1 MDKELRI
8 LILEDD
14 PADAELVERELGRA
28 KISFSKKRVETK
40 KAFVKEL
47 KDFVPHLIL
56 ADYSL
61 PLFDGMSALLIAQE
75 NCPDVPFIFV
85 SGSMGEEVAIET
97 LKSGATD
104 YVLKER
110 LSRLVPAVRRALR
123 EADER
128 AKRKR
133 TEEQLEYNAFH
144 DALTDLP
151 NRALFLDRL
160 GQSIKVASRRGDYLF
175 AVLLLDLDRFKIIND
190 ALGHM
195 IGDQLLIAVA
205 RKLEACLRSGDTVAR
220 FGGDEFTILLGDI
233 KDVADAIRIANRIRE
248 ELRLPFKLD
257 EYEVFTTVSI
267 GIALSATGY
276 DRPEDLLRD
285 ADTAMYCAKK
295 LGSGCFEVFDKS
307 MYDRAVASLE
317 LDNDLRQAIERKE
330 FQIHYQPI
338 VSLKTSRIIGF
349 EALLRWQHPQ
359 RGLVFPEEFLPAA
372 EETGLIVPIGQW
384 VLREACRQTRAW
396 QAQFPQNPSLS
407 ISVNLSV
414 KQFVQPNLVEQI
426 GQVLRETGL
435 DACSLKLEILENII
449 IEDDKSV
456 TDKIQQL
463 RALGVQFCIDD
474 FGKGYSS
481 LSYISRLPLDTL
493 KIDRSLVSGI
503 GVDEKSS
510 KIVQTIIN
518 LAYNLGIN
526 VTAEGVETAE
536 QLTQLR
542 ALKCKYGQGYYFSKP
557 IDGEAAMAF
566 IAAQPCW

>member
-8 LILEDD
+8 LMLEDD
-14 PADAELVERELGRA
+14 PADAELIERELGRA

-75 NCPDVPFIFV
+75 SCPDVPFIFV
-85 SGSMGEEVAIET
+85 SGVMGEEVAIET

-144 DALTDLP
+144 DALTNLP

-160 GQSIKVASRRGDYLF
+160 GQSIKVAKRRGDYLF

-233 KDVADAIRIANRIRE
+233 KDVADAIRVANRIRE

-257 EYEVFTTVSI
+257 EYEVFTTASI

-414 KQFVQPNLVEQI
+414 KQFMQPNLVEQI
-426 GQVLRETGL
+426 GHVLRETGF
-435 DACSLKLEILENII
+435 DACSLKLEILENVI

-456 TDKIQQL
+456 TDILLQL
-463 RALGVQFCIDD
+463 RALGLQLCIDD

-481 LSYISRLPLDTL
+481 LSYLYRFPFDTL
-493 KIDRSLVSGI
+493 KIDRSLVSGT
-503 GVDEKSS
+503 GVDDKSS
-510 KIVQTIIN
+510 KIVQTIIT
-518 LAYNLGIN
+518 LAYNLGMN

-536 QLTQLR
+536 HLAQLR
-542 ALKCKYGQGYYFSKP
+542 ALKCEHAQGYYFSKP
-557 IDGEAAMAF
+557 IDGEAVRAL

>member
-160 GQSIKVASRRGDYLF
+160 GQSIKVANRRGDYLF

-220 FGGDEFTILLGDI
+220 FGGDGFTVLLGGI
-233 KDVADAIRIANRIRE
+233 KDVADAIRVANRIRE
-248 ELRLPFKLD
+248 DRRSEFIIPPFSSSGNLM
-257 EYEVFTTVSI
+257 
-267 GIALSATGY
+267 AT
-276 DRPEDLLRD
+276 
-285 ADTAMYCAKK
+285 
-295 LGSGCFEVFDKS
+295 
-307 MYDRAVASLE
+307 
-317 LDNDLRQAIERKE
+317 N
-330 FQIHYQPI
+330 
-338 VSLKTSRIIGF
+338 
-349 EALLRWQHPQ
+349 
-359 RGLVFPEEFLPAA
+359 
-372 EETGLIVPIGQW
+372 
-384 VLREACRQTRAW
+384 
-396 QAQFPQNPSLS
+396 
-407 ISVNLSV
+407 
-414 KQFVQPNLVEQI
+414 
-426 GQVLRETGL
+426 
-435 DACSLKLEILENII
+435 
-449 IEDDKSV
+449 
-456 TDKIQQL
+456 
-463 RALGVQFCIDD
+463 
-474 FGKGYSS
+474 
-481 LSYISRLPLDTL
+481 
-493 KIDRSLVSGI
+493 
-503 GVDEKSS
+503 
-510 KIVQTIIN
+510 
-518 LAYNLGIN
+518 
-526 VTAEGVETAE
+526 
-536 QLTQLR
+536 
-542 ALKCKYGQGYYFSKP
+542 
-557 IDGEAAMAF
+557 
-566 IAAQPCW
+566 